1 LARYSAHILSRIRY
15 LYIVSELADPIE
27 FRRAYE
33 RHRGTMV
40 TVAWRVL
47 HDQAA
52 AEDVVQDVFTQL
64 WRNPDA
70 YDAKRAGLSTY
81 LTTIVRN
88 RALDRWRTRVV
99 AGAATARMAAEAA
112 TERSHDN
119 SAAAQVIRAETARA
133 VRRAIDKIPGRQ
145 REAILLAYG
154 SGLTAN
160 EVADLTGAPLGTTKG
175 RLRLGLRAAAKQLT
189 AEGAY

>member
-1 LARYSAHILSRIRY
+1 M
-15 LYIVSELADPIE
+15 SELDDPMN

-33 RHRGTMV
+33 RHHGAMV
-40 TVAWRVL
+40 AVAWRVL
-47 HDQAA
+47 HDQGA

-70 YDAKRAGLSTY
+70 YDATRAGLSTY

-99 AGAATARMAAEAA
+99 AGAATARMAAEVA

-119 SAAAQVIRAETARA
+119 SAASQVIRAETARA
-133 VRRAIDKIPGRQ
+133 VRRAIDKLPGRQ

-160 EVADLTGAPLGTTKG
+160 EVADLTGAPLGTAKG
-175 RLRLGLRAAAKQLT
+175 
-189 AEGAY
+189 

>member
-1 LARYSAHILSRIRY
+1 
-15 LYIVSELADPIE
+15 VNELTNPTA

-33 RHRGTMV
+33 RHHNAMV
-40 TVAWRVL
+40 AVAWRVL
-47 HDQAA
+47 RDEGA
-52 AEDVVQDVFTQL
+52 AEDVVQDVFMQL
-64 WRNPDA
+64 WLNPGA
-70 YDAKRAGLSTY
+70 YDPRRASLSTY

-99 AGAATARMAAEAA
+99 ASAAAARLAAQAA
-112 TERSHDN
+112 TEHNGDN

-133 VRRAIDKIPGRQ
+133 VRGAIDTLPPTQ

-160 EVADLTGAPLGTTKG
+160 EVATLTGAPLGTAKG
-175 RLRLGLRAAAKQLT
+175 RLRLGLQT
-189 AEGAY
+189 AGKRLVADGAF

>member
-1 LARYSAHILSRIRY
+1 M
-15 LYIVSELADPIE
+15 SELADPTV
-27 FRRAYE
+27 FQRAYE
-33 RHRGTMV
+33 RHHSAMV

-47 HDQAA
+47 RDQGA

-64 WRNPDA
+64 WLNPDA
-70 YDAKRAGLSTY
+70 YDPSRASLSTY
-81 LTTIVRN
+81 LTTVVRN

-99 AGAATARMAAEAA
+99 ASAAAARLAAQVA
-112 TERSHDN
+112 TEDVGDN
-119 SAAAQVIRAETARA
+119 SDAAQVIRAETARA
-133 VRRAIDKIPGRQ
+133 VRGAIDTLPATQ

-175 RLRLGLRAAAKQLT
+175 RLRLGLRAAARRLT
-189 AEGAY
+189 AQGAG